1 MRYCILARCMEWPS
15 YTHISSLFPSFEN
28 TKTGATP
35 HFIDGEPVWNILNPN
50 SNNSLKSQL
59 LDLVNSRTGDN
70 QNNHRTGITIDETKG
85 PVVIEDSAKIEP
97 STHLIGPCY
106 VGENVQIRHGAYIRE
121 NSWICSDA
129 VVGHCS
135 EVKHSILLPGS
146 KAPHFN
152 YVGDSILG
160 KGVNLGAGVKLS
172 NLRNDGTEVFL
183 RIEGTRVASGLRKFG
198 AILGENSQLG
208 CNTVTNPGTVLGANS
223 VVWPNTTVTGVHSEQ
238 SIHR

>member
-1 MRYCILARCMEWPS
+1 MRDCLLAVGMEWPE
-15 YTHISSLFPSFEN
+15 YTLISSLFPSFDN

-35 HFIDGEPVWNILNPN
+35 HFIDGEPVWNILDPN
-50 SNNSLKSQL
+50 SQNSLKSQL
-59 LDLVNSRTGDN
+59 LNLINSLENLPKFEQVGT
-70 QNNHRTGITIDETKG
+70 TIDETKG
-85 PVVIEDSAKIEP
+85 SVVIEPSAIIEP

-106 VGENVQIRHGAYIRE
+106 VGKNAQIRHGAYIRE

-183 RIEGTRVASGLRKFG
+183 RIDGTRVPSGLRKFG

-208 CNTVTNPGTVLGANS
+208 CNSVTNPGTVLGNGS
-223 VVWPNTTVTGVHSEQ
+223 VVWPNTTVTGVHPAQ